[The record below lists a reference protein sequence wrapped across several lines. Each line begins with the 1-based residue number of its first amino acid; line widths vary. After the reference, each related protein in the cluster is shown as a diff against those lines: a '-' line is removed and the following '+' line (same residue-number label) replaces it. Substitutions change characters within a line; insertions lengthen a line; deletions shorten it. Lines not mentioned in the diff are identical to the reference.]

1 MAHLNDVSEPLTVA
15 ASTLGGAYPRPQLV
29 RPAWFDLCG
38 PWAFAVDDGDVGV
51 SDGWYR
57 HEAPF
62 ALTIVVPFP
71 SEASASKVA
80 VTGLHA
86 VVWYRREI
94 SRPALAE
101 AGLGGQGERILL
113 HFGAVDYRADV
124 WLAGQYVGRHE
135 GGHTPFTLDV
145 THILADD
152 AESWALVVRAEDDP
166 YDVAQPRG
174 KQDWQAEPHGIWYVR
189 TTGIWQPVWLEAV
202 PRHYVTDVAWIP
214 DMPGGTVAMYL
225 ELNSRPQDA
234 VTVTVVLQAGDE
246 RLADLQFTTAEP
258 RSRTIISL
266 PAQANGQAY
275 ESVLWSPERPQLID
289 AHITVTTSD
298 GAIDDVLAY
307 FGLRSVTWSDGH
319 FMLNDRPY
327 YIRAV
332 LDQGYWPQT
341 HLAAPSADALKDE
354 VQLIKDLGFNSVRIH
369 QKIEDPRFLYWAD
382 RLGLLVW
389 GEGASAYEFS
399 ATAVE
404 RTTREWLD
412 VLRRDLSHPSIAVW
426 VPLNE
431 SWGVQQIQHDSR
443 QLNYARSLYHLTK
456 SVDPSRPVITN
467 DGWEHADSDF
477 WTVHDYAI
485 SGKELAANYVDVVT
499 VRDMLAHIGPLGRR
513 IKLLDLPDRGQPVI
527 VSEFGGVSFAPTYDG
542 DTWGYVA
549 ASEATRFEELLRE
562 LFEALQRSPVLAGF
576 CYTQL
581 TDTFQEANGL
591 TDPHRKPKLPVETI
605 REIVLGYGVD
615 TSGHRRPRQA
625 VEQQSE
631 APAQAVA
638 PKPEPDGSLNKP
650 AV

>member
-1 MAHLNDVSEPLTVA
+1 MALLNDISDSLSVA
-15 ASTLGGAYPRPQLV
+15 ASALDGCYPRPQLV

-38 PWAFAVDDGDVGV
+38 PWAFAFDDGNIGV
-51 SDGWYR
+51 ADGWYR
-57 HEAPF
+57 PEAPF
-62 ALTIVVPFP
+62 ALSIVVPFP
-71 SEASASKVA
+71 PEAPASEVVVA
-80 VTGLHA
+80 GLHP

-94 SRPALAE
+94 TRPELAE
-101 AGLGGQGERILL
+101 AGLGAQGDRMLL

-124 WLAGQYVGRHE
+124 WLGGQYVGRHE
-135 GGHTPFTLDV
+135 GGHTPFVFDV
-145 THILADD
+145 THILAED
-152 AESWALVVRAEDDP
+152 ADSWALVVRAEDDP

-202 PRHYVTDVAWIP
+202 PAVHVTDIAWVP
-214 DMPGGTVAMYL
+214 DVPGGTVAMGL
-225 ELNSRPQDA
+225 ELSGRPQKA
-234 VTVTVVLQAGDE
+234 VTVTVVVHIGGK
-246 RLADLQFTTAEP
+246 RLADLQFTSVEP

-289 AHITVTTSD
+289 ARVTVTTSD
-298 GAIDDVLAY
+298 GTSDDVLSY
-307 FGLRSVTWSDGH
+307 FGLRSVTGAHGH

-327 YIRAV
+327 YVRAV

-341 HLAAPSADALKDE
+341 HLAAPSAEALKDE

-369 QKIEDPRFLYWAD
+369 QKAEDPRFLYWAD

-431 SWGVQQIQHDSR
+431 SWGVQHIQHDIR
-443 QLNYARSLYHLTK
+443 QLDYARSLYHLTK
-456 SVDPSRPVITN
+456 SIDPSRPVITN

-477 WTVHDYAI
+477 WTVHDYSI
-485 SGKELAANYVDVVT
+485 SGKELAANYVDAAT
-499 VRDMLAHIGPLGRR
+499 VKDMLAHIGPPGRR
-513 IKLLDLPDRGQPVI
+513 MKLLDVPDRGQPVI
-527 VSEFGGVSFAPTYDG
+527 VSEFGGVSFAPTYAG

-549 ASEATRFEELLRE
+549 VSEATEFEELLRE
-562 LFEALQRSPVLAGF
+562 LFEALQGSPVLAGF

-591 TDPHRKPKLPVETI
+591 TDPLRNPKLPVATI
-605 REIVLGYGVD
+605 RDIVLGDGVD
-615 TSGHRRPRQA
+615 TSWKRP
-625 VEQQSE
+625 VEQPSE
-631 APAQAVA
+631 PSRETAPTT
-638 PKPEPDGSLNKP
+638 KPTTNHTNP
-650 AV
+650 AG